1 MKSFYCLPLA
11 AAAILFAGCSQEQ
24 ITPSINGKDGKV
36 ITITANAEAPVS
48 TKATVT
54 DKGVIAWSEGD
65 QIGVFD
71 IAKSTVTPFTY
82 VSGSNKDFSA
92 TVAEGT
98 SLDFAVAPYS
108 EDEAVLDNGEFSIV
122 FPGAYENYVPGT
134 TNAPM
139 IATSAVESNGSYTF
153 NFKHLAALAK
163 VTYKNV
169 PVGTKTFYLEADN
182 AIAGENSYNSTAE
195 ATEFTTPT
203 TKAAKDVMLDL
214 ASAVTEP
221 NQTMSFYVP
230 IPVGTYANFKV
241 SLLDAGSN
249 TISLTAKQVT
259 LPADEQSFRRAELY
273 IFQTI
278 VLPEAS
284 TALFYES
291 FDKCSSTGGNDGS
304 WSGSIA
310 SGTLSDDSTD
320 NAGWTFDN
328 GYAASKC
335 IKLGTGSKQG
345 TATTPAL
352 GIASTTATLTF
363 KAGAWSGDA
372 TTLNLEIEGEGALSA
387 SSVTLSNA
395 SFTDYTVYIKD
406 ANENTK
412 VKFSAGKASNNRFF
426 LDEVKVVSG
435 GDFKVAQTLSF
446 SSTDVTA
453 VLGEEFTEPTLSGAQ
468 TTDVTYSSSNTAV
481 ATVDASTG
489 KVSLVGAGTTT
500 ITATAAATDDYL
512 SGSVSYTLTVSDGA
526 DFTDIKGLKALLT
539 GTSKSDAVTVTGTL
553 TDAVV
558 TYTNGLYAYLE
569 DSSAGIL
576 VYTSSHG
583 LTSGQSI
590 SGEVTA
596 TGYKYNGLAEVTTLT
611 TTNATVSSGATIP
624 CNTVTL
630 ATLNTDEGYATW
642 ESRRVKIVDASVT
655 TTFNSTGTAV
665 SGKISQNGSAIDTR
679 VNKGITITKANV
691 GSTIDLI
698 AYPAIYYSTKQMTVW
713 SDDDITVKGTKGVIS
728 VTGQP
733 GSVTVGTSTT
743 FTASVTSGATIS
755 LTSSDTEETYLK
767 VDVSKLASTGEVT
780 LTGVS
785 ATPDGSPVTITLSAP
800 ANGDY
805 EAADNVSFSVTVVE
819 QGSEVT
825 VQYTLDSTGSLQGK
839 NSNYAGNCDI
849 ESDGITWNVT
859 GNTTMNPWRIGGK
872 KITSVD
878 RAIYSKTPISSN
890 ISKIEITHGTASS
903 ITVNSMKVYV
913 CSTAAGAA
921 ASTPT
926 DVVATFNP
934 TFAANSTVTLEKTDD
949 TSWEN
954 CYYRIVYNVTVTGK
968 SNRFIQ
974 FKTAKFYGK

>member
-1 MKSFYCLPLA
+1 MKRFYCLPLA

-24 ITPSINGKDGKV
+24 IAPSINGKDGKV

-71 IAKSTVTPFTY
+71 YNSQDTLFAFDYIKGSDKSF
-82 VSGSNKDFSA
+82 SGTASA
-92 TVAEGT
+92 SPNLT
-98 SLDFAVAPYS
+98 FAVSPYT
-108 EDEAVLDNGEFSIV
+108 DGGEVASDKDITLFD
-122 FPGAYENYVPGT
+122 FTLPDTYENYIPGT

-139 IATSAVESNGSYTF
+139 VAGSATQSGEGYSF
-153 NFKHLAALAK
+153 NFKHLSALAK

-169 PVGTKTFYLEADN
+169 PVGTKYFWIESDAALAGKQS
-182 AIAGENSYNSTAE
+182 AIEYSDGV
-195 ATEFTTPT
+195 EFTTPSESSST
-203 TKAAKDVMLDL
+203 AVYFSLKDP
-214 ASAVTEP
+214 VTEV
-221 NQTMSFYVP
+221 NTTLSFYVP
-230 IPVGTYANFKV
+230 IPVGTYKEFKV
-241 SLLDAGSN
+241 KLEDTAGS

-259 LPADEQSFRRAELY
+259 LPADEQSFSRAELY
-273 IFQTI
+273 IFPTI
-278 VLPEAS
+278 ELPEAS

-291 FDKCSSTGGNDGS
+291 FDKCSSTGGNDDS
-304 WSGSIA
+304 WSGGIA
-310 SGTLSDDSTD
+310 NSALSDDSTD

-335 IKLGTGSKQG
+335 IKLGTSSKQG
-345 TATTPAL
+345 AATTPAL

-406 ANENTK
+406 ANESTK
-412 VKFSAGKASNNRFF
+412 VKFSAGKASKNRFF

-512 SGSVSYTLTVSDGA
+512 SGSASYTLTVSDGA

-539 GTSKSDAVTVTGTL
+539 GTSKSAAVTVTGTL

-642 ESRRVKIVDASVT
+642 ESRRVKVVDASVT

-733 GSVTVGTSTT
+733 SSVTVGTSTT
-743 FTASVTSGATIS
+743 FTASVSSGATIS
-755 LTSSDTEETYLK
+755 LTSSDTEGTYLT
-767 VDVSKLASTGEVT
+767 VDASKLASTGEVT
-780 LTGVS
+780 LTGIS

-800 ANGDY
+800 ANGNY
-805 EAADNVSFSVTVVE
+805 EAADDVSFSVTVVE

-825 VQYTLDSTGSLQGK
+825 DVLNQSETKVSGTSYKDVTITGPSSSAVYKLNCAGDKSSIQLRSK
-839 NSNYAGNCDI
+839 NSN
-849 ESDGITWNVT
+849 SGIVTTTSGGKVVKIKVTWNSGT
-859 GNTTMNPWRIGGK
+859 NNGRTIDIYGKSTAYTAPSDLYQSASQGK
-872 KITSVD
+872 KVTSITYNSGTTTQEYTFD
-878 RAIYSKTPISSN
+878 SEYEYIGIRSN
-890 ISKIEITHGTASS
+890 SGALYIDSIEITW
-903 ITVNSMKVYV
+903 K
-913 CSTAAGAA
+913 
-921 ASTPT
+921 
-926 DVVATFNP
+926 
-934 TFAANSTVTLEKTDD
+934 
-949 TSWEN
+949 
-954 CYYRIVYNVTVTGK
+954 
-968 SNRFIQ
+968 
-974 FKTAKFYGK
+974 

>member
-1 MKSFYCLPLA
+1 MKRFYCLPLA

-24 ITPSINGKDGKV
+24 IAPSINGKDGKV

-71 IAKSTVTPFTY
+71 YNSQDTLFAFDYIKGSDKSF
-82 VSGSNKDFSA
+82 SGTASA
-92 TVAEGT
+92 SPNLT
-98 SLDFAVAPYS
+98 FAVSPYT
-108 EDEAVLDNGEFSIV
+108 DGGEVASDKDITLFD
-122 FPGAYENYVPGT
+122 FTLPDTYENYIPGT

-139 IATSAVESNGSYTF
+139 VAGSATQSGEGYSF
-153 NFKHLAALAK
+153 NFKHLSALAK

-169 PVGTKTFYLEADN
+169 PVGTKYFWIESDAALAGKQS
-182 AIAGENSYNSTAE
+182 AIEYSDGV
-195 ATEFTTPT
+195 EFTTPSESSST
-203 TKAAKDVMLDL
+203 AVYFSLKDP
-214 ASAVTEP
+214 VTEV
-221 NQTMSFYVP
+221 NTTLSFYVP
-230 IPVGTYANFKV
+230 IPVGTYKEFKV
-241 SLLDAGSN
+241 KLEDTAGS

-273 IFQTI
+273 IFPTI

-304 WSGSIA
+304 WTGSIA
-310 SGTLSDDSTD
+310 SGTLSDEVTD

-328 GYAASKC
+328 GSAASKC
-335 IKLGTGSKQG
+335 IKLGTSSKQG
-345 TATTPAL
+345 AATTPAL

-406 ANENTK
+406 ANESTK
-412 VKFSAGKASNNRFF
+412 VKFSAGKASKNRFF

-512 SGSVSYTLTVSDGA
+512 SGSASYTLTVSDGA

-539 GTSKSDAVTVTGTL
+539 GTSKSAAVTVTGTL

-642 ESRRVKIVDASVT
+642 ESRRVKVVDASVT

-698 AYPAIYYSTKQMTVW
+698 AYPAIFNSTKQMTVW
-713 SDDDITVKGTKGVIS
+713 SDDDITVKATKGVIS

-733 GSVTVGTSTT
+733 SSVTVGTSTT

-755 LTSSDTEETYLK
+755 LTSSDTEGTYLT
-767 VDVSKLASTGEVT
+767 VDASKLASTGEVT
-780 LTGVS
+780 LTGIS

-805 EAADNVSFSVTVVE
+805 EAADDVSFSVTVVE
-819 QGSEVT
+819 EGSEVT
-825 VQYTLDSTGSLQGK
+825 DVLNQSETKVSGTSYKDVTITGPSSSAVYKLNCAGDKSSIQLRSK
-839 NSNYAGNCDI
+839 NSN
-849 ESDGITWNVT
+849 SGIVTTTSGGKVVKIKVTWNSGT
-859 GNTTMNPWRIGGK
+859 NNGRTIDIYGKSTAYTAPSDLYQSASQGK
-872 KITSVD
+872 KVTSITYNSGTTTQEYTFD
-878 RAIYSKTPISSN
+878 SEYEYIGIRSN
-890 ISKIEITHGTASS
+890 SGALYIDSIEITW
-903 ITVNSMKVYV
+903 K
-913 CSTAAGAA
+913 
-921 ASTPT
+921 
-926 DVVATFNP
+926 
-934 TFAANSTVTLEKTDD
+934 
-949 TSWEN
+949 
-954 CYYRIVYNVTVTGK
+954 
-968 SNRFIQ
+968 
-974 FKTAKFYGK
+974 